1 MNWDDLSVVKIVL
14 FAETKDLVIGE
25 GKQENHLT
33 KKILE
38 QEKQINH
45 FKSEKEDNKADQI

>member
-1 MNWDDLSVVKIVL
+1 V
-14 FAETKDLVIGE
+14 ETKDLVIGE